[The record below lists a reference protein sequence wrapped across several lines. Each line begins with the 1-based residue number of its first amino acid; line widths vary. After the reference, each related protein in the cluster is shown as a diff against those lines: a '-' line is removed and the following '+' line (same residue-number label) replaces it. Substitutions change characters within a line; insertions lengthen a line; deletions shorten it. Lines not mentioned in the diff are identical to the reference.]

1 MNKILPDGAVKFVVA
16 RVVVFDERTVV
27 RRILRLCAHGT
38 DEDSDGEHDVPGN
51 VVSRGEAKPGTAR
64 RLDMNIPD
72 AIASPKDDGARRQL
86 LISSKSIS
94 TVPIRAG
101 DDAKAIYG
109 ESKGPAFNTRS
120 KAVSFEMNSTDTN
133 ILIDETYCPEAL
145 NFDDHHITN
154 EEKHMER
161 WFVFALQAG
170 LNNSSVPTTDQQTL
184 QRED

>member
-1 MNKILPDGAVKFVVA
+1 MTK
-16 RVVVFDERTVV
+16 
-27 RRILRLCAHGT
+27 
-38 DEDSDGEHDVPGN
+38 HDVPGN

-72 AIASPKDDGARRQL
+72 AIASPKDDGTRRQL
-86 LISSKSIS
+86 LVSSKSIS
-94 TVPIRAG
+94 TGSPIRAA
-101 DDAKAIYG
+101 DDAKTIYG

-170 LNNSSVPTTDQQTL
+170 LSNSSVPTTDQQTL
-184 QRED
+184 QREDSDKWELARQAELRACESNNT